1 MAIFTSTEFNSLEDL
16 FMDQLRDIYDAEHRL
31 LDALPKMADAASNP
45 QLSLAFKN
53 HLEET
58 KGHVERL
65 ERVFDI
71 MGEKPKRKSCEAM
84 KGLISEGEELMKAKG
99 SDEVRDAALICA
111 AQRVEHYEMAGYGC
125 LRTLAGRI
133 GKPEA
138 RERLQQTLN
147 EEGATDHKLTEIAEA
162 SVNVQASHT

>member
-31 LDALPKMADAASNP
+31 LDALPKMAEAASDP

-58 KGHVERL
+58 KRHVERL
-65 ERVFDI
+65 ERVFAI
-71 MGEKPKRKSCEAM
+71 MGEQPKRKSCEAM

-99 SDEVRDAALICA
+99 SDDVRDAALICA

-125 LRTLAGRI
+125 LRTLAGRL
-133 GKPEA
+133 GKSEA

-147 EEGATDHKLTEIAEA
+147 EEGAADHKLTEIAEA
-162 SVNVQASHT
+162 SVNVHAAQS